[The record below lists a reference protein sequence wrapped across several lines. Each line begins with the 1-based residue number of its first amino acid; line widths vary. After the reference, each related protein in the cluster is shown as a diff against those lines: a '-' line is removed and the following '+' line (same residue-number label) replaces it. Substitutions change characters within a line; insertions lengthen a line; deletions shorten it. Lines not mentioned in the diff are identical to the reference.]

1 MRRAAIIGALIL
13 AAGAAAFFLLRGSG
27 RVAEVRLAV
36 ERSQLP
42 PPTPP
47 ATSTVISAPPVTST
61 PTTTTPARAPSLPA
75 SVNLAVPFTSQ
86 APLSNW
92 DAVHEETC
100 EEASLAMADAFFDGR
115 SFTPQSAEDE
125 LLALVEWQKQR
136 FGYFEST
143 TAEEVALTYWEYYGR
158 QAEVIATVDVP
169 GIKRALAAGK
179 LVILPVYG
187 RGFNPF
193 FRQPG
198 PVYHML
204 VVKGYT
210 GSRFITNDPGTRHG
224 AEYPYTF
231 EHLLEAVHD
240 WNGGDVL
247 NGQKAMIIVSP

>member
-1 MRRAAIIGALIL
+1 MCRATVIVALALAAIGAL
-13 AAGAAAFFLLRGSG
+13 FFLMRGSG

-47 ATSTVISAPPVTST
+47 TISTTSTVIAAPPA
-61 PTTTTPARAPSLPA
+61 TTTPAPAPALPV

-86 APLSNW
+86 APFSNW
-92 DAVHEETC
+92 DPVHEETC

-143 TAEEVALTYWEYYGR
+143 TAEETAVIFREYYGR
-158 QAEVIATVDVP
+158 QAEVVATVDVP
-169 GIKRALAAGK
+169 GIKRALASGK

-210 GSRFITNDPGTRHG
+210 SSRFITNDPGTRHG
-224 AEYPYTF
+224 AEYPYAYQ
-231 EHLLEAVHD
+231 HVLDAVHD
-240 WNGGDVL
+240 WNGGDVQ
-247 NGQKAMIIVSP
+247 NGQKVMIIVSP